1 MEGSELDGMPEA
13 ERRLM
18 RMRIGAGVAR
28 RLGEGLMIDSSP
40 AGSLASR
47 LAHPSSV
54 VTHGWA
60 TMVEVDA
67 EPWEWEVLARW
78 LKRNGVV
85 RPSDSATLRNR
96 ARGFVNLAR
105 RIDVELDRLARAP
118 GYRSM
123 MVAGVHPILLPA
135 FRCGERYAPTPGRIG
150 CEEPEAGEMVP
161 YTVRVR
167 NRTFTGWTFLP
178 SDGRPGTVEGG
189 GAGE

>member
-1 MEGSELDGMPEA
+1 
-13 ERRLM
+13 M

-28 RLGEGLMIDSSP
+28 RMGEGLLADSSL
-40 AGSLASR
+40 AGKVASR

-60 TMVEVDA
+60 TMVEVEA
-67 EPWEWEVLARW
+67 EPWEWEVLASW
-78 LKRNGVV
+78 LKRNGMV
-85 RPSDSATLRNR
+85 RPSDPATLRNR

-123 MVAGVHPILLPA
+123 MVAGVHPFLLPA
-135 FRCGERYAPTPGRIG
+135 FRCGDAYAPTPGRLR
-150 CEEPEAGEMVP
+150 CEDPEAGEMVP
-161 YTVRVR
+161 YTMRVR

-178 SDGRPGTVEGG
+178 AEHRGVGALEGD